1 MIKADKSFALRD
13 SKLKCS
19 RFNVGKIKEYWTKLR
34 QKNIFYKI
42 MDTFKA
48 KNRQMFHFISF
59 RLKRVAERSHSP
71 QTVIMEYIFFRYFV
85 IYYYVWQMNV
95 W

>member
-1 MIKADKSFALRD
+1 
-13 SKLKCS
+13 
-19 RFNVGKIKEYWTKLR
+19 
-34 QKNIFYKI
+34 
-42 MDTFKA
+42 MDTFRA